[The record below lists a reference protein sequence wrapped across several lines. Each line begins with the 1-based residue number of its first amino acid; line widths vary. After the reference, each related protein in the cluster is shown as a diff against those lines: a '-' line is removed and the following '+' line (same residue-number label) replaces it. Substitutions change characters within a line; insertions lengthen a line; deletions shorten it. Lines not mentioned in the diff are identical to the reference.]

1 MLDSGSSVSLIREEA
16 LTGMNMVV
24 KDKPSQN
31 VRVVTAAG
39 EDLPILYHVTARVKL
54 NMVDRVHDFL
64 VVENLVAAA
73 ILGVDFLRQQGLL
86 LDFRTAPV
94 TVLPPPNAESRTQS
108 YSMDDGHSNLEK
120 IWARQAKKRDQACS
134 VADITD
140 PDTNIVDECTIPA
153 FGAHTGT
160 EAPAYV
166 RPCFNSV
173 VKEFSDLL
181 STHPGVTKAATH
193 HINTV
198 GPPAR
203 VPPRRI
209 PAHFQEEVEHQIR
222 NMLQK
227 GRIEESS
234 SPWMAPAVYV
244 RKKTGEIRLCVDY
257 RELNKRTHKD
267 AYPLPLIDEVQDRL
281 SGDTVFTK
289 LDLHSG
295 YWQVPVNQEDQ
306 EKTAFPPG
314 PGMGLFQFKRMPFGL
329 CGASSTFQRLM
340 NTVMRGLP
348 YVTTYQDDVLIHSP
362 SEETHKKHQHEA
374 LQRLR
379 QAGLT
384 LRGSK
389 CQIGIEQ
396 VVYLGHVFSAEGM
409 TPDNS
414 KVQAVQEWPRPRD
427 ATEVRQFIGLASY
440 YRRYI
445 QHFADIARPLHRL
458 TQKDAT
464 YCWSEECEQAFRNLK
479 TKLTEAPILAY
490 PRFDKEASPL
500 VLQTDASLTGLGAVL
515 EQDGQVIAYASRT
528 LSMSEV
534 NYSVIQRECL
544 AVVWGTKQF
553 RHYLLGRP
561 FQLWTD
567 DEPLKWLAG
576 QKMEGILC
584 RWAIALQEYTY
595 TILYRKGTLNGNADA
610 LSRRAD
616 PKKSPAAATA
626 VQTNMTMEDIRR
638 AQQQDDITK
647 HLMEDLKAT
656 NPLSK
661 PHRQQL
667 QPWRRYAQIWSQL
680 SVMDGVVCRRYTP
693 DPTGDVVTVPV
704 LPKCLQHKA
713 LVQCHDHPAA
723 GHQGSLLWSGLIVV
737 PYSLRKQV
745 LTLLHEGH
753 PGIWAMRALAWFY
766 VWWPRIDSEIE
777 VFLKVCYSCQENRPR
792 APETLLYSWN
802 SPSEPWAR
810 IHIDY
815 AGPFEGMYWL
825 VVVDSYSKW
834 VEIKRST
841 SMTAITTIKLL
852 REIFCQL
859 GIPKVIVSDNGP
871 QFVSQEFQEFGN
883 QNYITHIKS
892 TPYHPK
898 TNGLAERMVRTF
910 KERLRAGKNSSA
922 DLDLRLQRFLL
933 SYRNTPHKSTGRSPA
948 ELLMGHW
955 LRSKLDLLKPDANS
969 SSDKSS
975 VMQKLYHDNKAQ
987 PCWFFQDEA
996 VWVQKPSQQGYVAG
1010 IIKKR
1015 YSDYSYLVDIN
1026 GIIRRKHADQL
1037 RVRHKEQSDEPAD
1050 EPVIEEHDT
1059 VMHYTHLNHSDCSDT
1074 HPQRDMV
1081 NHPDPPSPVM
1091 VPSEENEPELQP
1103 VVSLPQQGS
1112 VGQEEKSDET
1122 VGGSE
1127 TNVAQDKT
1135 GNGDTS
1141 VGGLVSPRPRRNRR
1155 PPARPNDKYLQDPRA
1170 K

>member
-1 MLDSGSSVSLIREEA
+1 
-16 LTGMNMVV
+16 
-24 KDKPSQN
+24 
-31 VRVVTAAG
+31 
-39 EDLPILYHVTARVKL
+39 
-54 NMVDRVHDFL
+54 MVDRVHDFL

-73 ILGVDFLRQQGLL
+73 IRGVDFLRQQGLL
-86 LDFRTAPV
+86 LDFRTTPV

-108 YSMDDGHSNLEK
+108 YSMDDGHSNLET

-153 FGAHTGT
+153 FGDHTGI

-181 STHPGVTKAATH
+181 STHPGVTKAAIH

-209 PAHFQEEVEHQIR
+209 PAHFLEEVEHQIR

-227 GRIEESS
+227 GIIEESS
-234 SPWMAPAVYV
+234 SPWMAPAVY
-244 RKKTGEIRLCVDY
+244 
-257 RELNKRTHKD
+257 D

-306 EKTAFPPG
+306 EKTAFSPG

-329 CGASSTFQRLM
+329 CGASSTFQRLL

-362 SEETHKKHQHEA
+362 SEETHNKHLHEA
-374 LQRLR
+374 LQRLG

-389 CQIGIEQ
+389 CQIGVAQ

-409 TPDNS
+409 IPDNS

-561 FQLWTD
+561 FQLCTD
-567 DEPLKWLAG
+567 HAPLKWLAG
-576 QKMEGILC
+576 QNMEGILC

-638 AQQQDDITK
+638 AQQQNDITK

-680 SVMDGVVCRRYTP
+680 SVVDDVVCRRYTP

-723 GHQGSLLWSGLIVV
+723 GHQGSQRTLHR
-737 PYSLRKQV
+737 LRQQAFWV
-745 LTLLHEGH
+745 SMAQDVDRHCRE
-753 PGIWAMRALAWFY
+753 
-766 VWWPRIDSEIE
+766 
-777 VFLKVCYSCQENRPR
+777 CQKCQCSKLCTPTR
-792 APETLLYSWN
+792 APLHNLPIGRPWQMVAIDVLQVPVSTNNNKYLLVMQDYFTK
-802 SPSEPWAR
+802 WANAKP
-810 IHIDY
+810 IKDQTAATIST
-815 AGPFEGMYWL
+815 EL
-825 VVVDSYSKW
+825 V
-834 VEIKRST
+834 
-841 SMTAITTIKLL
+841 KLL
-852 REIFCQL
+852 CTY
-859 GIPKVIVSDNGP
+859 GIPDIIHS
-871 QFVSQEFQEFGN
+871 
-883 QNYITHIKS
+883 
-892 TPYHPK
+892 
-898 TNGLAERMVRTF
+898 
-910 KERLRAGKNSSA
+910 AGC
-922 DLDLRLQRFLL
+922 
-933 SYRNTPHKSTGRSPA
+933 
-948 ELLMGHW
+948 
-955 LRSKLDLLKPDANS
+955 KL
-969 SSDKSS
+969 
-975 VMQKLYHDNKAQ
+975 
-987 PCWFFQDEA
+987 
-996 VWVQKPSQQGYVAG
+996 
-1010 IIKKR
+1010 
-1015 YSDYSYLVDIN
+1015 
-1026 GIIRRKHADQL
+1026 
-1037 RVRHKEQSDEPAD
+1037 
-1050 EPVIEEHDT
+1050 
-1059 VMHYTHLNHSDCSDT
+1059 
-1074 HPQRDMV
+1074 
-1081 NHPDPPSPVM
+1081 
-1091 VPSEENEPELQP
+1091 
-1103 VVSLPQQGS
+1103 
-1112 VGQEEKSDET
+1112 
-1122 VGGSE
+1122 
-1127 TNVAQDKT
+1127 
-1135 GNGDTS
+1135 
-1141 VGGLVSPRPRRNRR
+1141 
-1155 PPARPNDKYLQDPRA
+1155 
-1170 K
+1170 

>member
-1 MLDSGSSVSLIREEA
+1 
-16 LTGMNMVV
+16 MNMVV

-39 EDLPILYHVTARVKL
+39 EDLPILYHVTAQVKL

-86 LDFRTAPV
+86 LDFRTTPV

-108 YSMDDGHSNLEK
+108 YSMVDDGHSNLEK
-120 IWARQAKKRDQACS
+120 IWARQRNQACS

-140 PDTNIVDECTIPA
+140 PDTNIVDECTIPE
-153 FGAHTGT
+153 FGDHTGI

-193 HINTV
+193 HINPV

-209 PAHFQEEVEHQIR
+209 PVHFQEEVEHQIR

-227 GRIEESS
+227 GIIKESS

-281 SGDTVFTK
+281 SGDTV

-306 EKTAFPPG
+306 EKTAFSPG
-314 PGMGLFQFKRMPFGL
+314 PVPIQKDAIWSMWGLEYIPKADEHSNE
-329 CGASSTFQRLM
+329 GA
-340 NTVMRGLP
+340 TVRDHLP
-348 YVTTYQDDVLIHSP
+348 GRCTHPLP
-362 SEETHKKHQHEA
+362 SEETHKKHLHEA

-384 LRGSK
+384 LHGSK
-389 CQIGIEQ
+389 CQIGVAQ
-396 VVYLGHVFSAEGM
+396 VVYLGHVFSAEGI

-567 DEPLKWLAG
+567 HEPLKWLAG
-576 QKMEGILC
+576 QRMEGILC

-616 PKKSPAAATA
+616 PKKSTISTELVKLFCTYGIPEIIHSDQGANFEST
-626 VQTNMTMEDIRR
+626 I
-638 AQQQDDITK
+638 I
-647 HLMEDLKAT
+647 
-656 NPLSK
+656 
-661 PHRQQL
+661 
-667 QPWRRYAQIWSQL
+667 
-680 SVMDGVVCRRYTP
+680 GVVCRRYTP

-704 LPKCLQHKA
+704 LPKCLQH
-713 LVQCHDHPAA
+713 
-723 GHQGSLLWSGLIVV
+723 
-737 PYSLRKQV
+737 
-745 LTLLHEGH
+745 
-753 PGIWAMRALAWFY
+753 
-766 VWWPRIDSEIE
+766 
-777 VFLKVCYSCQENRPR
+777 
-792 APETLLYSWN
+792 
-802 SPSEPWAR
+802 
-810 IHIDY
+810 
-815 AGPFEGMYWL
+815 
-825 VVVDSYSKW
+825 
-834 VEIKRST
+834 
-841 SMTAITTIKLL
+841 
-852 REIFCQL
+852 
-859 GIPKVIVSDNGP
+859 
-871 QFVSQEFQEFGN
+871 
-883 QNYITHIKS
+883 
-892 TPYHPK
+892 
-898 TNGLAERMVRTF
+898 
-910 KERLRAGKNSSA
+910 
-922 DLDLRLQRFLL
+922 
-933 SYRNTPHKSTGRSPA
+933 
-948 ELLMGHW
+948 
-955 LRSKLDLLKPDANS
+955 
-969 SSDKSS
+969 
-975 VMQKLYHDNKAQ
+975 
-987 PCWFFQDEA
+987 
-996 VWVQKPSQQGYVAG
+996 
-1010 IIKKR
+1010 
-1015 YSDYSYLVDIN
+1015 
-1026 GIIRRKHADQL
+1026 
-1037 RVRHKEQSDEPAD
+1037 
-1050 EPVIEEHDT
+1050 
-1059 VMHYTHLNHSDCSDT
+1059 
-1074 HPQRDMV
+1074 
-1081 NHPDPPSPVM
+1081 
-1091 VPSEENEPELQP
+1091 
-1103 VVSLPQQGS
+1103 
-1112 VGQEEKSDET
+1112 
-1122 VGGSE
+1122 
-1127 TNVAQDKT
+1127 
-1135 GNGDTS
+1135 
-1141 VGGLVSPRPRRNRR
+1141 
-1155 PPARPNDKYLQDPRA
+1155 
-1170 K
+1170 